1 MNDRFRFRTWDEKH
15 KKYRNGLS
23 FTNNEVC
30 TYDDTV
36 CVLEQC
42 TGLKDK
48 NGKLIYEGDIV
59 EYSNDYWIVFYSI
72 PTMEWGLMGN
82 DCSIYGH
89 EIKRYD
95 LDVVSCEIIGNIHEN
110 KELLND

>member
-1 MNDRFRFRTWDEKH
+1 MNDRFKFRTWDNKY
-15 KKYRNGLS
+15 KKYRNGLA
-23 FTNNEVC
+23 FANNEVC

-59 EYSNDYWIVFYSI
+59 EVEGYNYPVRWDNENAYFEVDDYGQIAYLNYND
-72 PTMEWGLMGN
+72 L
-82 DCSIYGH
+82 
-89 EIKRYD
+89 
-95 LDVVSCEIIGNIHEN
+95 EIIGNIHEN